1 MGVAVRGF
9 IVGDNFLQL
18 ISRLMNEEV
27 KEGEKVL
34 FLDLD
39 HLWELGYI
47 YSDYDIS
54 GAGHSQTIRP
64 QDREAFLD
72 DMAAKYRKQIE
83 SILEERVK
91 DW

>member
-1 MGVAVRGF
+1 MGRVHSDGGSASADSSSKQKKEVA
-9 IVGDNFLQL
+9 
-18 ISRLMNEEV
+18 
-27 KEGEKVL
+27 EGEKVL
-34 FLDLD
+34 YLDLD
-39 HLWELGYI
+39 HLWEIGYI

-64 QDREAFLD
+64 EDKEAFLD
-72 DMAAKYRKQIE
+72 DMAAKYRKQME